1 MARLAIRDSAHNRR
15 RSADVQSSPAFS
27 VMSIV
32 PGAKRS
38 ADPTAHVP
46 DVSVVDAVWT
56 VDRQTDEQTADAWT
70 KVGW

>member
-1 MARLAIRDSAHNRR
+1 
-15 RSADVQSSPAFS
+15 
-27 VMSIV
+27 MSIV